1 MALSRI
7 ALVIFQ
13 LVFAWYMAA
22 CLINDIPLRGDLRL
36 FLHAGLF
43 GLMVW
48 NAGLIGAEILKGIS
62 PPSSATLAASLVGA
76 LVGAALLFIPGLF
89 AAIPF
94 RIERL
99 FVPLLGAVIG
109 YAVKR

>member
-1 MALSRI
+1 MLARVV
-7 ALVIFQ
+7 LVIFQ

-22 CLINDIPLRGDLRL
+22 CLINDIPLRGDLRI

-48 NAGLIGAEILKGIS
+48 NAGLIGAEILQGVS
-62 PPSSATLAASLVGA
+62 SPSSSTLVACLIGA
-76 LVGAALLFIPGLF
+76 LVGAALLFIPGLV

-99 FVPLLGAVIG
+99 FIPLIGAVIG
-109 YAVKR
+109 YAIKK